1 MKASK
6 IQSVA
11 APFSFEHRAEFLPE
25 SSDDLLRS
33 IPAAPGVFALRGA
46 DPASE
51 PYLTRAAD
59 LRRRLRRLLAPPEAL
74 DANGQPLPSKRL
86 NLRARIRWIEWTR
99 TGSDFESTL
108 LLYRASRAAFG
119 PDEARRRLR
128 LHAPYVLRI
137 TMSQPHPRVYSTNR
151 LSKKS
156 LGESFGP
163 FPSRA
168 AAERYADAVL
178 DLFLLRRCYEDL
190 APYPEHPG
198 CVYGEMNKCMQPCKE
213 GNPQACT
220 PEQYAQEAERVFAF
234 FTTRGQSLLDEV
246 AAKREAASEAMDFE
260 AAATLHKQWEKVR
273 AAALLADE
281 LVRPLDQLRALI
293 LQEAAPLDADDPR
306 PEAAAL
312 FLFEHGQLCGPE
324 RLSTLGVRA
333 VREQTAVGS
342 SLFAQPLMLAPIPL
356 DEPATP
362 PSITSSEQNN
372 SVILSEGP
380 ERTLRVEGP
389 QPKDPNT
396 PSPTQTAPSSSTLTP
411 EDRARAAIDAL
422 AMHTESFPD
431 MAEFCDHLSLLRR
444 WYYRP
449 EKQRTGEVFL
459 PNPDGLWPIRRLLNG
474 AARVALGPPAP
485 VSPADRAAAKEGAKA
500 LKTKIIHAGRE
511 GVEREVPVLPK
522 RPRTRKAVTPD
533 DVL

>member
-1 MKASK
+1 
-6 IQSVA
+6 VA
-11 APFSFEHRAEFLPE
+11 APFAFAHRAEFLPE

-33 IPAAPGVFALRGA
+33 IPAAPGIFALRGA
-46 DPASE
+46 DPAAE

-74 DANGQPLPSKRL
+74 GPDGQPLPSKRL
-86 NLRARIRWIEWTR
+86 NLRARIHFIEWTR

-108 LLYRASRAAFG
+108 LLYRAARSAFG

-128 LHAPYVLRI
+128 LHAPYVLRV
-137 TMSQPHPRVYSTNR
+137 TMSAPHPRVYATNR

-156 LGESFGP
+156 LHESFGP

-168 AAERYADAVL
+168 AAERYCDAVL

-190 APYPEHPG
+190 APYPDHPG

-213 GNPQACT
+213 GNPAACT
-220 PEQYAQEAERVFAF
+220 PEQYAHEAQRVFAF

-246 AAKREAASEAMDFE
+246 AAQREAASEAMDFE
-260 AAATLHKQWEKVR
+260 LAATLHKQWEKVR
-273 AAALLADE
+273 AASLLADE

-293 LQEAAPLDADDPR
+293 LQEASPLEEDAPR
-306 PEAAAL
+306 PEAASV
-312 FLFEHGQLCGPE
+312 FLFAHGHLAGPE
-324 RLSTLGVRA
+324 LLSTLGVRA

-356 DEPATP
+356 DEPAGNLN
-362 PSITSSEQNN
+362 EQNKA
-372 SVILSEGP
+372 VILSAGAEQHP
-380 ERTLRVEGP
+380 AP
-389 QPKDPNT
+389 QPKDPDAART
-396 PSPTQTAPSSSTLTP
+396 TQTAPSISATTP
-411 EDRARAAIDAL
+411 EDRARALIDAL
-422 AMHTESFPD
+422 TTRTQTPPD

-449 EKQRTGEVFL
+449 EKQRSGEVFL
-459 PNPDGLWPIRRLLNG
+459 PNPDNSWPIRRILNG
-474 AARVALGPPAP
+474 AARIALGPPAP
-485 VSPADRAAAKEGAKA
+485 ISPANREAAKA
-500 LKTKIIHAGRE
+500 LKTKILHPGRE

-522 RPRTRKAVTPD
+522 RSRSRKAITPTD
-533 DVL
+533 LAE

>member
-1 MKASK
+1 M
-6 IQSVA
+6 A
-11 APFSFEHRAEFLPE
+11 APFAFDHRAEFLPE

-33 IPAAPGVFALRGA
+33 IPAAPGIFALRGA
-46 DPASE
+46 DPTAE

-74 DANGQPLPSKRL
+74 DADGQPLPSKRL
-86 NLRARIRWIEWTR
+86 NLRARIHFIEWTR

-108 LLYRASRAAFG
+108 LLYRAARSAFG

-128 LHAPYVLRI
+128 LHAPYVLRV
-137 TMSQPHPRVYSTNR
+137 TMSNAHPRVYSTNR

-156 LGESFGP
+156 LHESFGP

-168 AAERYADAVL
+168 AAERYCDAVL

-190 APYPEHPG
+190 EPYPEHPG

-220 PEQYAQEAERVFAF
+220 PEQYAHEAQRVFAF
-234 FTTRGQSLLDEV
+234 FSTRGQSLLDEV
-246 AAKREAASEAMDFE
+246 AAQREAASEAMDFE

-273 AAALLADE
+273 AASLLADE
-281 LVRPLDQLRALI
+281 LVRPIDQLRALI
-293 LQEAAPLDADDPR
+293 LQEAAPRDIATPGAPGLDSETWASTEPSGSR
-306 PEAAAL
+306 TEAAAV
-312 FLFEHGQLCGPE
+312 FLFEHGQLAGPE

-342 SLFAQPLMLAPIPL
+342 SLFAQPLMLAPVPL
-356 DEPATP
+356 N
-362 PSITSSEQNN
+362 EQKDA
-372 SVILSEGP
+372 VILSEGHS
-380 ERTLRVEGP
+380 P
-389 QPKDPNT
+389 QPKDPEG
-396 PSPTQTAPSSSTLTP
+396 SHPTQTAASISTTTP

-422 AMHTESFPD
+422 TARTQTAPD

-459 PNPDGLWPIRRLLNG
+459 PNPDSTWPIRRILNG

-485 VSPADRAAAKEGAKA
+485 ISPVDREAAKA

-522 RPRTRKAVTPD
+522 RSRSRKAVTPTD
-533 DVL
+533 LAE

>member
-1 MKASK
+1 
-6 IQSVA
+6 VA
-11 APFSFEHRAEFLPE
+11 APFAFAHRAEFLPE

-46 DPASE
+46 DPAAE

-74 DANGQPLPSKRL
+74 DADGQPLPSKRL
-86 NLRARIRWIEWTR
+86 NLRARIHFIEWTR

-108 LLYRASRAAFG
+108 LLYRAARSAFG

-128 LHAPYVLRI
+128 LHAPYVLRV
-137 TMSQPHPRVYSTNR
+137 TMSNPHPRVYSTNR

-156 LGESFGP
+156 LHESFGP

-168 AAERYADAVL
+168 AAERYCDAVL

-220 PEQYAQEAERVFAF
+220 PEQYAHEAQRVFAF
-234 FTTRGQSLLDEV
+234 FSTRGQSLLDEV
-246 AAKREAASEAMDFE
+246 AAQREAASEAMDFE

-281 LVRPLDQLRALI
+281 LVRPIDQLRALI
-293 LQEAAPLDADDPR
+293 LQEAAPQEGESR
-306 PEAAAL
+306 PEAASV
-312 FLFEHGQLCGPE
+312 FLFEHGQLAGPE

-342 SLFAQPLMLAPIPL
+342 SLFAQPLMLAPVPL
-356 DEPATP
+356 N
-362 PSITSSEQNN
+362 EQNEA
-372 SVILSEGP
+372 VILSEGHS
-380 ERTLRVEGP
+380 P
-389 QPKDPNT
+389 QPKDPEGPPT
-396 PSPTQTAPSSSTLTP
+396 TQTASSFSTTTP
-411 EDRARAAIDAL
+411 EDRARAAIEAL
-422 AMHTESFPD
+422 TARTQTPPD

-459 PNPDGLWPIRRLLNG
+459 PAVLPSSSGGDITWPIRRILNG

-485 VSPADRAAAKEGAKA
+485 VSAVDREAAKA

-511 GVEREVPVLPK
+511 GVEREVPILP
-522 RPRTRKAVTPD
+522 RRTRKKNVTPS
-533 DVL
+533 DVREPSE